1 MAKYSAG
8 VAAART
14 VLWKIPADAEK
25 DTDGIDIAG
34 DSTGKDGA
42 AKYVRGGWVSG
53 MAGNRPRSRSVV
65 AQSMAE

>member
-34 DSTGKDGA
+34 DRTGKDRA
-42 AKYVRGGWVSG
+42 AKYAHR
-53 MAGNRPRSRSVV
+53 AG
-65 AQSMAE
+65 